1 MAVSLVKG
9 EKVNLSKMVEKL
21 ANVTV
26 GLGWDMAS
34 KGVNIDCD
42 SSVFVLR
49 EETKTI
55 TKKVGGFFGL
65 FAKEESETT
74 TEHGLLNNSDIVY
87 YGNLHHS
94 NGCIN
99 HRGDNLVGGSGK
111 RNDDEQIAI
120 NLKDMPEDVKKLI
133 VAVNIYA
140 CRSRQQHFGMINNCY
155 VRIVDDATKE
165 EICKYNLTDN
175 YDSCT
180 ALIVGELCRTDKD
193 WEFKAIGKGTN
204 VGSIEE
210 MAREYK
216 MRG

>member
-1 MAVSLVKG
+1 MAVSLIKG

-26 GLGWDMAS
+26 GLGWDMAK
-34 KGVNIDCD
+34 KGDSIDCD
-42 SSVFVLR
+42 SSVFVLK
-49 EETKTI
+49 EVKKTI
-55 TKKVGGFFGL
+55 TKKAGGFFGL
-65 FAKEESETT
+65 FAKEE
-74 TEHGLLNNSDIVY
+74 TEEVTESGLLNSSDIVY
-87 YGNLHHS
+87 YGHLHHS
-94 NGCIN
+94 NGCVN

-120 NLKDMPEDVKKLI
+120 NLKNMPEDVKSL
-133 VAVNIYA
+133 VVVVNIYN
-140 CRSRQQHFGMINNCY
+140 CKSRHQHFGMINNCY

-165 EICKYNLTDN
+165 EICRYNLTDN

-180 ALIVGELCRTDKD
+180 ALVVGELYRTGNE

-204 VGSIEE
+204 AGSIEE

-216 MRG
+216 VRG